1 MSGTERPAQAST
13 CLDEPLSLD
22 RSLSLDEA
30 VRVHMFVTKENH
42 TSPAH
47 SARGQVHLHS
57 VLTDSM
63 VQRSSLLQGIS
74 ESSGACPVPLA
85 QPDVYA
91 WLSVVAA
98 RDSDE
103 DEVQSAAATVNLP
116 PDMAK
121 PASVI
126 SVCSHQCEYLAFD
139 VRRLLASSFHC
150 WLELQPVHVVVV
162 PDKPTR
168 FQHAAKCRTGC

>member
-1 MSGTERPAQAST
+1 MNST
-13 CLDEPLSLD
+13 DSLDEAASALTLD

-42 TSPAH
+42 EHAAH
-47 SARGQVHLHS
+47 TARGQVHLHS
-57 VLTDSM
+57 VLTDSV

-74 ESSGACPVPLA
+74 ESSGACPLPIA

-98 RDSDE
+98 RDCCD
-103 DEVQSAAATVNLP
+103 DAVHRGAATATLP

-121 PASVI
+121 PASII
-126 SVCSHQCEYLAFD
+126 SVCFN
-139 VRRLLASSFHC
+139 
-150 WLELQPVHVVVV
+150 
-162 PDKPTR
+162 
-168 FQHAAKCRTGC
+168 QHACYSFPLKPAE

>member
-1 MSGTERPAQAST
+1 MNSSDMLHDPTR
-13 CLDEPLSLD
+13 LD

-42 TSPAH
+42 THPAH

-57 VLTDSM
+57 VLTDSV

-74 ESSGACPVPLA
+74 ESSGACPLPLA

-98 RDSDE
+98 RDVGE
-103 DEVQSAAATVNLP
+103 DDVHSAAATVGLP

-126 SVCSHQCEYLAFD
+126 SVCSSQHTY
-139 VRRLLASSFHC
+139 RRTTKYRRS
-150 WLELQPVHVVVV
+150 W
-162 PDKPTR
+162 T
-168 FQHAAKCRTGC
+168 

>member
-1 MSGTERPAQAST
+1 MNSTES
-13 CLDEPLSLD
+13 LDEALTLD

-42 TSPAH
+42 THPAH

-57 VLTDSM
+57 VLTDSV

-74 ESSGACPVPLA
+74 ESSGACPLPIA

-98 RDSDE
+98 RDRGEEEVSD
-103 DEVQSAAATVNLP
+103 SADPASLP
-116 PDMAK
+116 PDMAR
-121 PASVI
+121 PASII
-126 SVCSHQCEYLAFD
+126 SVC
-139 VRRLLASSFHC
+139 
-150 WLELQPVHVVVV
+150 P
-162 PDKPTR
+162 
-168 FQHAAKCRTGC
+168 

>member
-1 MSGTERPAQAST
+1 MHSSDT
-13 CLDEPLSLD
+13 LDDALTLD

-42 TSPAH
+42 TQTVSHPER

-57 VLTDSM
+57 VLTDSV

-74 ESSGACPVPLA
+74 ESSGACPLPLA

-98 RDSDE
+98 RDGGE
-103 DEVQSAAATVNLP
+103 EGAQSTAAAASLP

-126 SVCSHQCEYLAFD
+126 SVCSITCRLAKGCTHACTYQTE
-139 VRRLLASSFHC
+139 VCA
-150 WLELQPVHVVVV
+150 PHVPGNV
-162 PDKPTR
+162 
-168 FQHAAKCRTGC
+168 QA

>member
-1 MSGTERPAQAST
+1 MNSSDAVDDALT
-13 CLDEPLSLD
+13 LD
-22 RSLSLDEA
+22 RSLPLDEA

-42 TSPAH
+42 THPAH
-47 SARGQVHLHS
+47 TARGQVHLHS
-57 VLTDSM
+57 VLTDSV

-74 ESSGACPVPLA
+74 ESSGACPLPLA

-98 RDSDE
+98 RDAGE
-103 DEVQSAAATVNLP
+103 EEVQSAAATASLP

-126 SVCSHQCEYLAFD
+126 SVRSSPNFAPALHERIQHLCVCTTC
-139 VRRLLASSFHC
+139 VPASTCQVMF
-150 WLELQPVHVVVV
+150 PAIV
-162 PDKPTR
+162 
-168 FQHAAKCRTGC
+168 

>member
-1 MSGTERPAQAST
+1 MNST
-13 CLDEPLSLD
+13 DTLDEALTLD

-42 TSPAH
+42 GHLTH

-57 VLTDSM
+57 VLTDSV

-74 ESSGACPVPLA
+74 ESSGACPLPLA

-98 RDSDE
+98 RDTGDDE
-103 DEVQSAAATVNLP
+103 MQSATTTATLP

-121 PASVI
+121 PASII
-126 SVCSHQCEYLAFD
+126 SVCTHVQTHGLA
-139 VRRLLASSFHC
+139 RS
-150 WLELQPVHVVVV
+150 
-162 PDKPTR
+162 
-168 FQHAAKCRTGC
+168 